1 MIVFSKEL
9 FYNSYSQQKMFK
21 AFLRGASNKI
31 FFFLN
36 IVKYRFIIVTIKI
49 STIFNEIEIDY
60 ILVLIFQT
68 SYNTGCPNIFD
79 TIDSFNN
86 F

>member
-1 MIVFSKEL
+1 
-9 FYNSYSQQKMFK
+9 MFK

-49 STIFNEIEIDY
+49 STIFNDIEIDY

-68 SYNTGCPNIFD
+68 S
-79 TIDSFNN
+79 
-86 F
+86 

>member
-9 FYNSYSQQKMFK
+9 FYNSYSQQNMFK
-21 AFLRGASNKI
+21 AFLRGSSNKI

-49 STIFNEIEIDY
+49 STIFNDIEIDY

-68 SYNTGCPNIFD
+68 SYNTGCPSISD
-79 TIDSFNN
+79 TIVSFNN